1 MRCYALQPPSSYA
14 LGRKK
19 WSMPQITALGWLCSV
34 VTSSSATVIAGSSNS
49 TPFGVCGAT
58 DSIIS
63 ETLQNPFPYAFP
75 DFAQNS
81 IDWLP
86 MPNCNGVVLEEATI
100 DEIQDAMR
108 RGQLTS
114 VTMAM
119 CYLQRIY
126 QTDEYIKYAALQSRL
141 LVT

>member
-1 MRCYALQPPSSYA
+1 
-14 LGRKK
+14 
-19 WSMPQITALGWLCSV
+19 
-34 VTSSSATVIAGSSNS
+34 
-49 TPFGVCGAT
+49 
-58 DSIIS
+58 
-63 ETLQNPFPYAFP
+63 
-75 DFAQNS
+75 
-81 IDWLP
+81 

-100 DEIQDAMR
+100 DEMQDAMR